1 MIDKGWI
8 KTKLGECAI
17 INADTYSPKEGW
29 PFINYLETG
38 QITDNIISD
47 IHYLITSED
56 KIPASARRK
65 IRKGDIVYSTVRPNK
80 NHFGIIKNCPDNF
93 LVSTAFA
100 VIRGIPS
107 LADTSFIYYYITQKS
122 IINFFHTLAEHSSS
136 AYPSLQMNDIEIFE
150 ITLPPIKEQKA
161 IAHILGSLDDKIE
174 LNRRMNKTL
183 EEMARA
189 LFKSWFVD
197 FDPVRAKMDGRWQ
210 PDQSLPGL
218 PTELYDLFPDRL
230 VPAEL
235 GEIPEGWQV
244 RQFNN
249 IAQSL
254 TKKDNPLK
262 SPDSIFYHY
271 SIPAYD
277 KNIQPKIE
285 LGQNIKSIK
294 IRVKE
299 NTVLISRI
307 NPENN
312 RVWLVDMKPDERAIC
327 STEFLVL
334 EPKPSFS
341 RNYIYCLALTA
352 KFHEQIKS
360 LVTGTSKSH
369 QRAPASA
376 IMCLETIIPTPA
388 ILRLFELYT
397 SDMLKQILVNRRQI
411 KTLAELRDTLLPK
424 LISGEIR
431 VDELDIE
438 L

>member
-1 MIDKGWI
+1 MYTFGNLA
-8 KTKLGECAI
+8 KLI
-17 INADTYSPKEGW
+17 R
-29 PFINYLETG
+29 
-38 QITDNIISD
+38 DNISPLECPNAHYIGLEHIGKGNLHLMSTGRASD
-47 IHYLITSED
+47 VTSS
-56 KIPASARRK
+56 KSKFQA
-65 IRKGDIVYSTVRPNK
+65 GDILFGKLNP
-80 NHFGIIKNCPDNF
+80 HFRK
-93 LVSTAFA
+93 
-100 VIRGIPS
+100 VIRTNFSGICSTDIWVIRPTNIVNKEF
-107 LADTSFIYYYITQKS
+107 LFYIMASQKFVDFVTQGREGTGLPRAKW
-122 IINFFHTLAEHSSS
+122 EHAS
-136 AYPSLQMNDIEIFE
+136 QFE
-150 ITLPPIKEQKA
+150 INLPSIQEQQS

-174 LNRRMNKTL
+174 LNRRMNETL

-197 FDPVRAKMDGRWQ
+197 FDPVRAKMDSRWR
-210 PDQSLPGL
+210 PGQSLLGL
-218 PTELYDLFPDRL
+218 PAELYDLFPDRL
-230 VPAEL
+230 IPSEL
-235 GEIPEGWQV
+235 GNIPEGWQV
-244 RQFNN
+244 RQLEET
-249 IAQSL
+249 AQSL

-262 SPDSIFYHY
+262 SPDQPFCHY

-277 KNIQPKIE
+277 KNMLPKIE

-341 RNYIYCLALTA
+341 RNYIYCLALTN
-352 KFHEQIKS
+352 KFREQIKS

-388 ILRLFELYT
+388 ILRSFELYT
-397 SDMLKQILVNRRQI
+397 SDMLNQILVNRREIQ
-411 KTLAELRDTLLPK
+411 TLSELRDTLLPK
-424 LISGEIR
+424 LLSGEIR
-431 VDELDIE
+431 VDELDIK